1 MLEPSRRAVG
11 RDKDVKP
18 EPSKKWDPT
27 ISAFWGA
34 MLGMTLAIMLEARD
48 ICAGRF
54 DDVNPFVHIAME
66 LAVFACGGATLFAA
80 LAKLWNRRGRKSSWT
95 NRR

>member
-1 MLEPSRRAVG
+1 
-11 RDKDVKP
+11 VKP

-27 ISAFWGA
+27 FSAFWGA
-34 MLGMTLAIMLEARD
+34 MTGMMLAIGLEARD

-54 DDVNPFVHIAME
+54 DEVDPFVHIATE
-66 LAVFACGGATLFAA
+66 LAMFAAGGAVLFAA
-80 LAKLWNRRGRKSSWT
+80 ATRLRNRNQKSSRT